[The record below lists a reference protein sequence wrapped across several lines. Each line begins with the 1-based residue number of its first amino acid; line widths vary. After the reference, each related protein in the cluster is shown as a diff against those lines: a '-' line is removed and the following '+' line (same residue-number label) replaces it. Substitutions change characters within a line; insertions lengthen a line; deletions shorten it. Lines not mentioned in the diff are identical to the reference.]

1 MTSSTLMLKM
11 EVDSD
16 EKFETKFQS
25 CIKQQL
31 KGFYKTPSSDIILTL
46 LWQSEGLA
54 WPSVVLP
61 LHPQVFGSCCIS
73 TKPAIFP

>member
-31 KGFYKTPSSDIILTL
+31 KGFYKTPSSDFTL
-46 LWQSEGLA
+46 AVLCQSGGLA

-61 LHPQVFGSCCIS
+61 LHAQVFAF
-73 TKPAIFP
+73 K